1 MLQCRACNS
10 WNDDAVAFCGQ
21 CGQPVSGKGRK
32 GWGLRQ
38 VAILSTGLL
47 AMVLAALILLDRGE
61 SGRVADRPDPE
72 AAAGVKP
79 VVEKSL
85 SPSKSPVAGKL
96 AAAADRTVSA
106 GEVTPVRAEPR
117 RVDVGRAL
125 ATLVLLDKEGLSER
139 EVPAVVVHPDGVVLS
154 RYSHL
159 VGVYKVNCRRDGV
172 KGSIPVTG
180 IIRYNQPSDL
190 VLLRLAR
197 TRDPLPALDMLGRSG
212 RQEIANE
219 DEIEVYDGPG
229 ARLARIAE
237 VFFTTADG
245 HSGILLEDSR
255 GIDEESFLAVSMS
268 GVILGLCRPMVD
280 NVVGIPRRTIPARP
294 EGMRVFVDPAGVFTR
309 ETLLEQVSSTVA
321 ENTIRIYEGTFADL
335 EERARRSYSRK
346 RWEDTIPVIE
356 QALERGQLENVE
368 IVRIERLV
376 EMLRESYLG
385 EVGRLQDRMRF
396 EEAAEIARRG
406 LEMFGRDGILWLK
419 LAEVSAE
426 LELIHETI
434 DALLKVRELENS
446 RRIVPMLEGAY
457 QELARKALKA
467 GDGRQAEL
475 AYIDGLEQ
483 IPDSAILKFQLGQ
496 LYQGWGFYAD
506 AIRLL
511 EEAKQLDSALAQQSD
526 ILLGRIDDILSSREV
541 VVIPI
546 PEGALS
552 LRTKVALDGLL
563 EETFVIDTGAS
574 YTAISES
581 VARKLGYAFERGERV
596 TVITAAGRMQV
607 RRIRLGSVSLQ
618 GWEVLNLPVIV
629 LPDNKGQG
637 INLLGL
643 NFLNNFKYSVD
654 PSKGEFRLERP

>member
-47 AMVLAALILLDRGE
+47 AMVLAALILQARGE

-106 GEVTPVRAEPR
+106 GEVTPVTAEPR

-125 ATLVLLDKEGLSER
+125 ATLVLLDKEGSPER

-180 IIRYNQPSDL
+180 IIRYNQPADL

-255 GIDEESFLAVSMS
+255 GTICNGISSSLQIRQEWMGPAPPATTRGNSRGSEPRLMVISRTPCAMLVQTMRYMPAAASRVESLSGLAIWVSMACLAASTSSLILPPAKKS
-268 GVILGLCRPMVD
+268 G
-280 NVVGIPRRTIPARP
+280 
-294 EGMRVFVDPAGVFTR
+294 
-309 ETLLEQVSSTVA
+309 
-321 ENTIRIYEGTFADL
+321 
-335 EERARRSYSRK
+335 
-346 RWEDTIPVIE
+346 
-356 QALERGQLENVE
+356 
-368 IVRIERLV
+368 
-376 EMLRESYLG
+376 
-385 EVGRLQDRMRF
+385 
-396 EEAAEIARRG
+396 
-406 LEMFGRDGILWLK
+406 
-419 LAEVSAE
+419 
-426 LELIHETI
+426 
-434 DALLKVRELENS
+434 
-446 RRIVPMLEGAY
+446 
-457 QELARKALKA
+457 
-467 GDGRQAEL
+467 
-475 AYIDGLEQ
+475 
-483 IPDSAILKFQLGQ
+483 
-496 LYQGWGFYAD
+496 
-506 AIRLL
+506 
-511 EEAKQLDSALAQQSD
+511 
-526 ILLGRIDDILSSREV
+526 
-541 VVIPI
+541 
-546 PEGALS
+546 
-552 LRTKVALDGLL
+552 
-563 EETFVIDTGAS
+563 
-574 YTAISES
+574 
-581 VARKLGYAFERGERV
+581 
-596 TVITAAGRMQV
+596 
-607 RRIRLGSVSLQ
+607 
-618 GWEVLNLPVIV
+618 
-629 LPDNKGQG
+629 
-637 INLLGL
+637 
-643 NFLNNFKYSVD
+643 
-654 PSKGEFRLERP
+654 FR